1 MTTVALIIV
10 LLIPLVFAYFAA
22 PVWLVALAMAA
33 LAAGAFQAA
42 LHPAVGIVAALIALP
57 LIVAAIPPLRQA
69 LVTNRLFDW
78 FGKVLPEMS
87 DTEREALES
96 GTTWWDAELFSG
108 RPNWKKLMDHPAPS
122 LSEEERAFLDGPVEE
137 LCRMLDEWQIYN
149 DQNLPPPV
157 WEHLKKHRFFSMIVP
172 KEYGG
177 LGFSAQGNG
186 AVVTKIASASHAAA
200 TTVMVPNSLGPGE
213 LLHHFGTA
221 EQKNHY
227 LPRLASGEDIPC
239 FALTSPLAGSD
250 AASMPDKGIVCKGE
264 YQGKEVLGLR
274 VTWDKRYIT
283 LAPVATLVG
292 LAFKAF
298 DPDGLL
304 GDQENLG
311 ITCALIPADTP
322 GVENGKRHIPGGA
335 PFMNGPTR
343 GTDVFIPM
351 DWVIGGRQRV
361 GQGWPML
368 MHCLS
373 AGRAISLP
381 ALSVASG
388 KLISQVSGAY
398 ARVRYQFKQPIGNF
412 EGIQEPLARIG
423 GETYRMDAAHR
434 MTLSALDQGEK
445 PAVLSA
451 ILKANLTEAYR
462 RVTIDAMDIHG
473 GKSII
478 MGPRNYLGLIY
489 QSVPVAIT
497 VEGANILTR
506 SMIIFGQG
514 AIRCHPWLL
523 KEMTA
528 ATSKAPN
535 ARKQFD
541 RAFFGHLGYS
551 IGNGVRS
558 LVLGLTGGRLSR
570 APVSGPVARPYRHY
584 YRRINRLTA
593 NFTLIADTTLLMLG
607 GKFKFAEKL
616 SGRFADALSHLYFA
630 SATLKRF
637 EDDGRPEAD
646 LPLVEWGVCDSLH
659 RVEEALHGVLANFP
673 SGRAGWALKRIC
685 FPFGRVHAEAGD
697 RTGQRIAQMLMSRNE
712 TRERL
717 THDVFRPTG
726 GVGTAVALDA
736 FEAVLA
742 AEEAER
748 TLVNGLKRQPTPVN
762 VEQLTAEGVAAGL
775 INQEQA
781 GLLIEAQRLSAEL
794 IAVDEF
800 DAEAISHAQ
809 FGEAESPL
817 AKAS

>member
-1 MTTVALIIV
+1 MTLISLLIV
-10 LLIPLVFAYFAA
+10 LLIPLAAAYFSA
-22 PVWLVALAMAA
+22 PAWLAAA
-33 LAAGAFQAA
+33 LMLGASAAAF
-42 LHPAVGIVAALIALP
+42 AVGAHAAVGVVAALIALP
-57 LIVAAIPPLRQA
+57 LIVAAVPPLRQA

-78 FGKVLPEMS
+78 FRKVLPAMS

-108 RPNWKKLMDHPAPS
+108 RPKWKKLMDAQRPS
-122 LSEEERAFLDGPVEE
+122 LSAEEQAFLDGPVDE
-137 LCRMLDEWQIYN
+137 LCRMLDEWQVYN
-149 DQNLPPPV
+149 DQDLPSEV
-157 WEHLKKHRFFSMIVP
+157 WEHLKKHRFFSMIIP

-186 AVVTKIASASHAAA
+186 AVVTKIATRNHSCA

-213 LLHHFGTA
+213 LLHYFGTD

-250 AASMPDKGIVCKGE
+250 AASMPDKGIVCMGE
-264 YQGKEVLGLR
+264 HNGEQVLGIR

-304 GDQENLG
+304 GDEENLG

-322 GVENGKRHIPGGA
+322 GVENGKRHVPGGQ

-343 GTDVFIPM
+343 GNDVFIPM
-351 DWVIGGRQRV
+351 DWVIGGRERV
-361 GQGWPML
+361 GQGWRML

-388 KLISQVSGAY
+388 KFASMTTGAY

-412 EGIQEPLARIG
+412 EGIQEPLARIA
-423 GETYRMDAAHR
+423 GETYRMDATHR
-434 MTLSALDQGEK
+434 TTLVALDQGEK

-451 ILKANLTEAYR
+451 ILKANLTESYR
-462 RVTIDAMDIHG
+462 RVVQDAMDIHG
-473 GKSII
+473 GKGII

-528 ATSKAPN
+528 ATSQAPD
-535 ARKQFD
+535 ARRQFD
-541 RAFFGHLGYS
+541 QALTGHVGYT
-551 IGNGVRS
+551 ITNAVRS
-558 LVLGLTGGRLSR
+558 LALGLTGGRISR
-570 APVSGPVARPYRHY
+570 APVSGPTARW

-593 NFTLIADTTLLMLG
+593 NFTLIADSTLLILG
-607 GKFKFAEKL
+607 GKFKFAESL
-616 SGRFADALSHLYFA
+616 SGRFADALSHLYMA
-630 SATLKRF
+630 SCTLKRF
-637 EDDGRPEAD
+637 EDDGRPDAD
-646 LPLVEWGVCDSLH
+646 LAMVEWALADSLH

-673 SGRAGWALKRIC
+673 SPAAAALLKALC
-685 FPFGRVHAEAGD
+685 FPFGRRHAPADD
-697 RTGQRIAQMLMSRNE
+697 RTSKKLARILMADNESRD
-712 TRERL
+712 RL
-717 THDVFRPTG
+717 IHDTFVPEDDL
-726 GVGTAVALDA
+726 GTAMAVKA
-736 FEAVLA
+736 FNAVLA

-748 TLVNGLKRQPTPVN
+748 TVVNGMKKQPTPAN
-762 VEQLTAEGVAAGL
+762 VEQLTTDAVAAGIITEEQKKL
-775 INQEQA
+775 IV
-781 GLLIEAQRLSAEL
+781 EAQRLSAEV

-800 DAEAISHAQ
+800 DAESLTHAQ
-809 FGEAESPL
+809 FGEPESPL
-817 AKAS
+817 KKAS

>member
-1 MTTVALIIV
+1 MTTVALITV
-10 LLIPLVFAYFAA
+10 VLIPLVLAYFAA
-22 PVWLVALAMAA
+22 PVWFAA
-33 LAAGAFQAA
+33 LLMTAVAAGAFWIS
-42 LHPAVGIVAALIALP
+42 LHPAVAIAAALIALP
-57 LIVAAIPPLRQA
+57 LVVAALPPLRR
-69 LVTNRLFDW
+69 LLITNHLFDW
-78 FGKVLPEMS
+78 FRKVLPAMS
-87 DTEREALES
+87 ATEREALES

-108 RPNWKKLMDHPAPS
+108 RPKWKKLLSHPAPS
-122 LSEEERAFLDGPVEE
+122 LTEEERAFIDGPVEE

-149 DQNLPPPV
+149 DQDLPPEV
-157 WEHLKKHRFFSMIVP
+157 WAHLKKHRFFSMIIP

-177 LGFSAQGNG
+177 LDFSAQGNA
-186 AVVTKIASASHAAA
+186 AVVTKIATRSSSAA

-213 LLHHFGTA
+213 LLHYFGTEA
-221 EQKNHY
+221 QKKHY
-227 LPRLASGEDIPC
+227 LPRLASGEEIPC

-264 YQGKEVLGLR
+264 FEGKEVLGLR
-274 VTWDKRYIT
+274 VSWDKRYIT

-304 GDQENLG
+304 GDKKDLG
-311 ITCALIPADTP
+311 ITCALIPASTA

-343 GTDVFIPM
+343 GTEVFIPM
-351 DWVIGGRQRV
+351 DWVIGGQERV
-361 GQGWPML
+361 GQGWRML

-381 ALSVASG
+381 ALSVACG
-388 KLISQVSGAY
+388 KLLSQVTGAY

-412 EGIQEPLARIG
+412 EGVQEPLARIA

-434 MTLSALDQGEK
+434 MTLVSLDQGEK

-462 RVTIDAMDIHG
+462 RLTIDSMDIHG
-473 GKSII
+473 GKGII

-528 ATSKAPN
+528 ATSQAPD
-535 ARKQFD
+535 AR
-541 RAFFGHLGYS
+541 RAS
-551 IGNGVRS
+551 
-558 LVLGLTGGRLSR
+558 
-570 APVSGPVARPYRHY
+570 HY
-584 YRRINRLTA
+584 KRINRLSA
-593 NFTLIADTTLLMLG
+593 NFTLIADATLLILG

-616 SGRFADALSHLYFA
+616 SGRFADALSHLYIA
-630 SATLKRF
+630 SAILKRF
-637 EDDGRPEAD
+637 EDDGRPVDD
-646 LPLVEWGVCDSLH
+646 LALVEWGVADSLH

-673 SGRAGWALKRIC
+673 SGAIGWILKRIC
-685 FPFGRVHAEAGD
+685 FPFGRVHAESDD
-697 RTGQRIAQMLMSRNE
+697 RTGRKIAMMLMSHNA
-712 TRERL
+712 TRDRL
-717 THDVFRPTG
+717 THDVYRATE
-726 GVGTAVALDA
+726 GVGTAIALKA
-736 FEAVLA
+736 FDAVLA
-742 AEEAER
+742 AEQAER
-748 TLVNGLKRQPTPVN
+748 AVVSGLKRQPTPVN
-762 VEQLTAEGVAAGL
+762 VDKLAAQAVEAGL
-775 INQEQA
+775 INEEQA
-781 GLLIEAQRLSAEL
+781 RLLIEAQRLSAEL

-800 DAEAISHAQ
+800 DPDALMHAQ

>member
-1 MTTVALIIV
+1 MNITGLIAV
-10 LLIPLVFAYFAA
+10 VLIPLVLAYFAA
-22 PVWLVALAMAA
+22 PAWLAA
-33 LAAGAFQAA
+33 LATTGAAIAA
-42 LHPAVGIVAALIALP
+42 FWFGLHPAVGIVAALIALV
-57 LIVAAIPPLRQA
+57 LIVTALPPLRRA
-69 LVTNRLFDW
+69 LVTDRLFDW
-78 FGKVLPEMS
+78 FGKVLPAMS

-96 GTTWWDAELFSG
+96 GTTWWDAEIFSG
-108 RPNWKKLMDHPAPS
+108 RPRWKRLMKHPAPS
-122 LSEEERAFLDGPVEE
+122 LTDEERAFLDGPVEA

-149 DQNLPPPV
+149 DQDLPPEV
-157 WEHLKKHRFFSMIVP
+157 WEHLRKHRFFSMIIP

-186 AVVTKIASASHAAA
+186 AVVTKIASCSAAAA

-213 LLHHFGTA
+213 LLHHFGTK
-221 EQKNHY
+221 EQKDHY

-250 AASMPDKGIVCKGE
+250 AASMPDKGIVCKGMHNGE
-264 YQGKEVLGLR
+264 EVLGLR

-283 LAPVATLVG
+283 LAPVATLIG

-298 DPDGLL
+298 DPNGLL
-304 GDQENLG
+304 GERESLG
-311 ITCALIPADTP
+311 ITCALIPADAP
-322 GVENGKRHIPGGA
+322 GVDNGKRHVPGGS

-351 DWVIGGRQRV
+351 DWVIGGRERI

-381 ALSVASG
+381 ALSVANG
-388 KLISQVSGAY
+388 KLLSLLSGAY

-412 EGIQEPLARIG
+412 EGIQEPLARIA

-434 MTLSALDQGEK
+434 MTLVALDQGEK

-451 ILKANLTEAYR
+451 ILKANLTEGYR
-462 RVTIDAMDIHG
+462 RLTIDAMDIHG
-473 GKSII
+473 GKGII

-489 QSVPVAIT
+489 QSLPVAIT

-528 ATSKAPN
+528 ATSQAPD
-535 ARKQFD
+535 ARRAFD
-541 RAFFGHLGYS
+541 RALFGHIGYT
-551 IGNGVRS
+551 IRNAVRS
-558 LVLGLTGGRLSR
+558 LALGLTGGRLSH
-570 APVSGPVARPYRHY
+570 APLGAPVARH

-593 NFTLIADTTLLMLG
+593 NFTLIADVALLMLG

-616 SGRFADALSHLYFA
+616 SGRFADALSHLYIA
-630 SATLKRF
+630 SAALKRF
-637 EDDGRPEAD
+637 ADDGRPDED
-646 LPLVEWGVCDSLH
+646 LPLVEWAVADSLH

-673 SGRAGWALKRIC
+673 SAVAAAALKRVC
-685 FPFGRVHAEAGD
+685 FPFGRVHGPPDD
-697 RTGQRIAQMLMSRNE
+697 RTGERVARLLMTANRA
-712 TRERL
+712 RDRL
-717 THDVFRPTG
+717 THDVFRPVTG
-726 GVGTAVALDA
+726 PGAAVALDA

-742 AEEAER
+742 AEDAER
-748 TLVNGLKRQPTPVN
+748 ALVNGLKRQPTPVN
-762 VEQLTAEGVAAGL
+762 VDKLTAEGVAAGL
-775 INQEQA
+775 IDEQQA
-781 GLLIEAQRLSAEL
+781 RLLIEAQRLSAEL

-800 DAEAISHAQ
+800 EGDALAHSQ
-809 FGEAESPL
+809 FGEPESPL
-817 AKAS
+817 ARAS

>member
-1 MTTVALIIV
+1 MTLISLVIALV
-10 LLIPLVFAYFAA
+10 LPLAAAYFAA
-22 PVWLVALAMAA
+22 PAWLAAA
-33 LAAGAFQAA
+33 LMIGAAVAGFSLGTVTAG
-42 LHPAVGIVAALIALP
+42 VVAALIALP
-57 LIVAAIPPLRQA
+57 LVVAAIPPLRLT

-78 FGKVLPEMS
+78 FRKVLPAMS

-108 RPNWKKLMDHPAPS
+108 RPKWKTLLDAPKPS
-122 LSEEERAFLDGPVEE
+122 LSADEQAFIDGPVEE

-149 DQNLPPPV
+149 DQDLPPEV
-157 WEHLKKHRFFSMIVP
+157 WDHLKKHRFFSMIIP

-177 LGFSAQGNG
+177 LGFSAQGNA
-186 AVVTKIASASHAAA
+186 AVVTKIASRSQSAA

-213 LLHHFGTA
+213 LLHYFGTEA
-221 EQKNHY
+221 QKNHY

-250 AASMPDKGIVCKGE
+250 AASMPDRGIVCKAMHNGE
-264 YQGKEVLGLR
+264 EVLGLR
-274 VTWDKRYIT
+274 VSWDKRYIT

-292 LAFKAF
+292 LAFKAY

-304 GDQENLG
+304 GDEEDLG

-322 GVENGKRHIPGGA
+322 GVDNGMRHVPGGA

-343 GTDVFIPM
+343 GTDVFVPM
-351 DWVIGGRQRV
+351 DWVIGGRERV
-361 GQGWPML
+361 GQGWRML

-388 KLISQVSGAY
+388 KFAAMTTGAY
-398 ARVRYQFKQPIGNF
+398 ARVRYQFKQPIGRF
-412 EGIQEPLARIG
+412 EGIQEPLSRIAG
-423 GETYRMDAAHR
+423 DTYRMDAAHR
-434 MTLSALDQGEK
+434 TTLVALDQGEK

-462 RVTIDAMDIHG
+462 RVITDAMDVHG

-528 ATSKAPN
+528 ATSQAPD
-535 ARKQFD
+535 ARRRFD
-541 RAFFGHLGYS
+541 KAFFGHVGYT
-551 IGNGVRS
+551 IGNAVRS
-558 LVLGLTGGRLSR
+558 LALGLTGGWISR
-570 APVSGPVARPYRHY
+570 APVPGPAAKY

-593 NFTLIADTTLLMLG
+593 NFTLIADATLLILG
-607 GKFKFAEKL
+607 GKFKFAESL
-616 SGRFADALSHLYFA
+616 SGRFADALGHLYIA
-630 SATLKRF
+630 SCTLKRF

-646 LPLVEWGVCDSLH
+646 LPLVHWAAADSLH

-673 SGRAGWALKRIC
+673 SAPAAVLLKRIC
-685 FPFGRVHAEAGD
+685 FPFGRAHEPADD
-697 RTGQRIAQMLMSRNE
+697 RTARRLAKILMSVNE
-712 TRERL
+712 SRQRL
-717 THDVFRPTG
+717 IDGAFVPTG
-726 GVGTAVALDA
+726 DIGAATALKA
-736 FEAVLA
+736 FDAVLA
-742 AEEAER
+742 AAEAER
-748 TLVNGLKRQPTPVN
+748 TVVNGMNKQPTPVN
-762 VEQLTAEGVAAGL
+762 VEALGADALAAGL
-775 INQEQA
+775 ISEEQRK
-781 GLLIEAQRLSAEL
+781 LLIEAQRLSAEL

-800 DAEAISHAQ
+800 DGESLSHAQ
-809 FGEAESPL
+809 YGEPESPL

>member
-10 LLIPLVFAYFAA
+10 LLLPLVLAYFAA
-22 PVWLVALAMAA
+22 PAWLAA
-33 LAAGAFQAA
+33 VSMTVVAAGAFWAS
-42 LHPAVGIVAALIALP
+42 LHPAVGVVAALIALS
-57 LIVAAIPPLRQA
+57 LIVAAIPPVRQA
-69 LVTNRLFDW
+69 LITNRLFDW
-78 FGKVLPEMS
+78 FRKVLPAMS

-108 RPNWKKLMDHPAPS
+108 RPKWKKLMDHPAPA
-122 LSEEERAFLDGPVEE
+122 LSQEERDFLDGPVEE
-137 LCRMLDEWQIYN
+137 LCRMVDEWQIYN
-149 DQNLPPPV
+149 DQDLPPAV
-157 WEHLKKHRFFSMIVP
+157 WDHLKKHRFFSMIIP

-186 AVVTKIASASHAAA
+186 AVVTKIASCSSSVA

-213 LLHHFGTA
+213 LLHHFGTT
-221 EQKNHY
+221 EQKKHY

-250 AASMPDKGIVCKGE
+250 AASMPDKGIVCKGQH
-264 YQGKEVLGLR
+264 QGREVLGLR
-274 VTWDKRYIT
+274 VSWDKRYIT

-304 GDQENLG
+304 GNKESLG

-322 GVENGKRHIPGGA
+322 GVETGKRHVPGGA

-343 GTDVFIPM
+343 GEDVFIPM
-351 DWVIGGRQRV
+351 DWVIGGQQRV

-381 ALSVASG
+381 ALSVANG
-388 KLISQVSGAY
+388 KLLSQVSGAY

-412 EGIQEPLARIG
+412 EGIQEPLARIA

-434 MTLSALDQGEK
+434 MTLVALDQGEK

-462 RVTIDAMDIHG
+462 RLTIDAMDIHG
-473 GKSII
+473 GKGII

-528 ATSKAPN
+528 ATSEAPD
-535 ARKQFD
+535 ARSQFD
-541 RAFFGHLGYS
+541 RAFFGHVGYT

-558 LVLGLTGGRLSR
+558 LVMGLTGGRLSR
-570 APVSGPVARPYRHY
+570 APVAGPVARH

-593 NFTLIADTTLLMLG
+593 NFTLIADTTLLILG

-616 SGRFADALSHLYFA
+616 SGRFADALSHLYIA

-637 EDDGRPEAD
+637 EDDGRPEED
-646 LPLVEWGVCDSLH
+646 LPLVEWGISDSLH
-659 RVEEALHGVLANFP
+659 RVEEALHGVLGNFP
-673 SGRAGWALKRIC
+673 SGTAGWLLKRIC
-685 FPFGRVHAEAGD
+685 FPFGRVHAESGD
-697 RTGQRIAQMLMSRNE
+697 RAGRSIALMLMNRNA

-742 AEEAER
+742 AEEAEQL
-748 TLVNGLKRQPTPVN
+748 LVNGLKRQPTPVN
-762 VEQLTAEGVAAGL
+762 VEQLTAEGVEAGL

-781 GLLIEAQRLSAEL
+781 RLLVEAQRLSAEL

-800 DAEAISHAQ
+800 DGDALSHAQ

>member
-1 MTTVALIIV
+1 MTIGTTIAVLILTI
-10 LLIPLVFAYFAA
+10 LLPLVLAYFAA
-22 PVWLVALAMAA
+22 PAWLAA
-33 LAAGAFQAA
+33 LLTTAAAVGAFSAA
-42 LHPAVGIVAALIALP
+42 LHPAVGVVATLIALP
-57 LIVAAIPPLRQA
+57 LIVAAIPPLRRA
-69 LVTNRLFDW
+69 LFTNRLFDW
-78 FGKVLPEMS
+78 FRKVLPAMS

-96 GTTWWDAELFSG
+96 GTTWWDAEIFSG
-108 RPNWKKLMDHPAPS
+108 RPKWKKLMRHPAPS
-122 LSEEERAFLDGPVEE
+122 LTEEEQAFLDGPVEE

-149 DQNLPPPV
+149 DQDLPAEV
-157 WEHLKKHRFFSMIVP
+157 WDHIRKHRFFSMIIP

-177 LGFSAQGNG
+177 LDFSAQGNA
-186 AVVTKIASASHAAA
+186 AVVTKIATRSHAAA
-200 TTVMVPNSLGPGE
+200 TTIMVPNSLGPGE
-213 LLHHFGTA
+213 LLHYFGTEA
-221 EQKNHY
+221 QKKRH

-274 VTWDKRYIT
+274 VSWDKRYIT

-304 GDQENLG
+304 GKEKSLG

-343 GTDVFIPM
+343 GNEVFIPM
-351 DWVIGGRQRV
+351 DWVIGGKERV
-361 GQGWPML
+361 GQGWSML

-388 KLISQVSGAY
+388 KMLSQVTGAY

-412 EGIQEPLARIG
+412 EGIQEPLARIA

-434 MTLSALDQGEK
+434 MTLVALDQGEK

-451 ILKANLTEAYR
+451 VLKANLTEAYR
-462 RVTIDAMDIHG
+462 RVTTDAMDIHG
-473 GKSII
+473 GKGII

-528 ATSKAPN
+528 ANSQAPD
-535 ARKQFD
+535 ARKKFD
-541 RAFFGHLGYS
+541 RAFFGHMGYT

-558 LVLGLTGGRLSR
+558 LVLGLTGGRVSH
-570 APVSGPVARPYRHY
+570 APVSGPVARH
-584 YRRINRLTA
+584 YRRINRLCA
-593 NFTLIADTTLLMLG
+593 NFTLVADTTLLILG

-616 SGRFADALSHLYFA
+616 SGRFADALSHLYMA

-646 LPLVEWGVCDSLH
+646 LPLVEWAVSDSLH

-673 SGRAGWALKRIC
+673 SPPAGWILKRIC
-685 FPFGRVHAEAGD
+685 FPFGRVHAESDD
-697 RTGQRIAQMLMSRNE
+697 RTGQKIAEILMSHNE
-712 TRERL
+712 TRNRL
-717 THDVFRPTG
+717 THDVYQPDEG
-726 GVGTAVALDA
+726 MGTAVALKA
-736 FEAVLA
+736 FDAVLA

-748 TLVNGLKRQPTPVN
+748 IVVNAMKRQPTPVN
-762 VEQLTAEGVAAGL
+762 VGKLAAEAVEAGL
-775 INQEQA
+775 INEEQA
-781 GLLIEAQRLSAEL
+781 RLLIEAQRLSAEL

-800 DAEAISHAQ
+800 NPEAITQSQ

>member
-1 MTTVALIIV
+1 MTIVALITV
-10 LLIPLVFAYFAA
+10 LLIPLVLAYFAA
-22 PVWLVALAMAA
+22 PAWLAALAMAA
-33 LAAGAFQAA
+33 LAAGAFQAS

-57 LIVAAIPPLRQA
+57 LVVAAIPPLRQA

-78 FGKVLPEMS
+78 FRKVLPSMS

-96 GTTWWDAELFSG
+96 GTTWWDAEIFSG

-137 LCRMLDEWQIYN
+137 LCRMLDEWHIYN
-149 DQNLPPPV
+149 DQDLPPQV
-157 WEHLKKHRFFSMIVP
+157 WEHLKKHRLFSMIVP

-186 AVVTKIASASHAAA
+186 AVVTKIASCSHSAA

-213 LLHHFGTA
+213 LLHHFGTK

-274 VTWDKRYIT
+274 VSWDKRYIT

-304 GDQENLG
+304 GNQESLG

-351 DWVIGGRQRV
+351 DWVIGGQARV

-381 ALSVASG
+381 ALSVASA
-388 KLISQVSGAY
+388 KLLSQVSGAY

-412 EGIQEPLARIG
+412 EGVQEPLARIA

-462 RVTIDAMDIHG
+462 RLTLDAMDIHG
-473 GKSII
+473 GKSIT

-528 ATSKAPN
+528 ATSQAPD
-535 ARKQFD
+535 ARDEFD
-541 RAFFGHLGYS
+541 RALLGHFGYS
-551 IGNGVRS
+551 ISNGVRS
-558 LVLGLTGGRLSR
+558 LVLGLTGGAFSR
-570 APVSGPVARPYRHY
+570 APVAGPVARHYRHF

-593 NFTLIADTTLLMLG
+593 NFTLIADTTLLVLG

-646 LPLVEWGVCDSLH
+646 LPLVEWAVADSLH

-673 SGRAGWALKRIC
+673 SGAIGWMLKRIC
-685 FPFGRVHAEAGD
+685 FPFGRVHAESGD
-697 RTGQRIAQMLMSRNE
+697 RTGRKIAELLMRRNA
-712 TRERL
+712 TRDRL
-717 THDVFRPTG
+717 THDVFRPTS

-736 FEAVLA
+736 FEAVLT

-762 VEQLTAEGVAAGL
+762 VEQLTAEGVEAGL

-781 GLLIEAQRLSAEL
+781 ELLIEAQRLSAEL

-800 DAEAISHAQ
+800 DAEALSHAQ

>member
-1 MTTVALIIV
+1 MTIVALITV
-10 LLIPLVFAYFAA
+10 LLIPLVLAYFAA
-22 PVWLVALAMAA
+22 PAW
-33 LAAGAFQAA
+33 LAAVSMTVVAVAAFRV
-42 LHPAVGIVAALIALP
+42 HPALGFVAVLIALP
-57 LIVAAIPPLRQA
+57 LIVSAIPALRQA

-78 FGKVLPEMS
+78 FRKVLPAMS
-87 DTEREALES
+87 DTERQALES
-96 GTTWWDAELFSG
+96 GTTWWDAEIFSG

-122 LSEEERAFLDGPVEE
+122 LSTEERAFLDGPVEA

-149 DQNLPPPV
+149 DQDLPPEV
-157 WEHLKKHRFFSMIVP
+157 WEHLKKHRFFSMIIP
-172 KEYGG
+172 KSYGG

-186 AVVTKIASASHAAA
+186 AVVTKIASRSHSAA

-213 LLHHFGTA
+213 LLHHFGTEA
-221 EQKNHY
+221 QKNHY
-227 LPRLASGEDIPC
+227 LPRLASAEDIPC

-250 AASMPDKGIVCKGE
+250 AASMPDKGIVCKGQ

-304 GDQENLG
+304 GDQESLG

-322 GVENGKRHIPGGA
+322 GVENGRRHVPGGA

-343 GTDVFIPM
+343 GKDVFIPM
-351 DWVIGGRQRV
+351 DWVIGGQKRV

-381 ALSVASG
+381 ALSVASA
-388 KLISQVSGAY
+388 KMLSQVTGAY

-412 EGIQEPLARIG
+412 EGIQEPLARIA

-434 MTLSALDQGEK
+434 MTLVALDQGEK

-451 ILKANLTEAYR
+451 ILKANLTDAYR
-462 RVTIDAMDIHG
+462 RVTTDAMDIHA

-478 MGPRNYLGLIY
+478 MGPRNYVGLIY

-528 ATSKAPN
+528 ATSQAPD
-535 ARKQFD
+535 ARRQFD
-541 RAFFGHLGYS
+541 KAFFGHIGYTIS
-551 IGNGVRS
+551 NAVRS
-558 LVLGLTGGRLSR
+558 LALGLTGGRISR
-570 APVSGPVARPYRHY
+570 APASGPVARHY
-584 YRRINRLTA
+584 QRINRLTA
-593 NFTLIADTTLLMLG
+593 NFTLVADTTLLLLG

-630 SATLKRF
+630 SAALKRF
-637 EDDGRPEAD
+637 ADDGRPEED
-646 LPLVEWGVCDSLH
+646 LPLVEWAVADSLH

-673 SGRAGWALKRIC
+673 SAGFGWLLKRVC
-685 FPFGRVHAEAGD
+685 FPFGRVHAESGD
-697 RTGQRIAQMLMSRNE
+697 RTGRKIAEMLMSHNA
-712 TRERL
+712 TRDRL
-717 THDVFRPTG
+717 THDVYRATE
-726 GVGTAVALDA
+726 GVGAAVALKA
-736 FEAVLA
+736 FDAVLA

-748 TLVNGLKRQPTPVN
+748 AVANGLKRQPTPVN
-762 VEQLTAEGVAAGL
+762 VDELSAQAVEAGL
-775 INQEQA
+775 INDEQA
-781 GLLIEAQRLSAEL
+781 RLLIEAQRLSAEL

-800 DAEAISHAQ
+800 DAEALSHAQ
-809 FGEAESPL
+809 FGQAESPL
-817 AKAS
+817 AEAS